1 MFKKIS
7 LHCVLNLY
15 ENKIDIDVPKY
26 LDVNQK
32 MEKSCMCENSLDENI
47 LIPSQLQLM
56 EQEEIACVLIVGSI
70 NLLWKINLTN
80 VLVATKKEMGKL
92 NNIM

>member
-7 LHCVLNLY
+7 LHCVLNLCK
-15 ENKIDIDVPKY
+15 NKIDIDVPKY

-32 MEKSCMCENSLDENI
+32 MEKSRMCENSIDENI
-47 LIPSQLQLM
+47 LIPSQCFT
-56 EQEEIACVLIVGSI
+56 ICVLIDGAI

-80 VLVATKKEMGKL
+80 VLVATKKEIGKL